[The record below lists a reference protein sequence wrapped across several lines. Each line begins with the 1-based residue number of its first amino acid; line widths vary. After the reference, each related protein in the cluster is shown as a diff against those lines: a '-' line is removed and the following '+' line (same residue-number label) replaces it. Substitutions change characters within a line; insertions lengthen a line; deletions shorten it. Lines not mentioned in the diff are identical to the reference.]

1 MTAESQIA
9 KAFRLDDEGWS
20 RHANPWSG
28 WTRILTCL
36 PLLALAIW
44 SRTWLGLWSLIP
56 ISLAILWIWLNPRAF
71 SGAQDDSAWVTK
83 AVIGE
88 RFWTNRHQQPVPE
101 RHRLIPHILNIASLL
116 GFPLLTWGLIT
127 LQIWPTA
134 MGIFLITGAKLWYLD
149 RMVVLYQD
157 MVSTDPQLAYRRPVD
172 VADTQSI
179 HRNA

>member
-9 KAFRLDDEGWS
+9 KAFRLDDVGWS

-44 SRTWLGLWSLIP
+44 SRTWLGAWSLIP

-71 SGAQDDSAWVTK
+71 TGARDDSAWVTK

-88 RFWTNRHQQPVPE
+88 RFWTNRHQLPVPE

-116 GFPLLTWGLIT
+116 GFPLLAWGLIA
-127 LQIWPTA
+127 LQIWPTVL
-134 MGIFLITGAKLWYLD
+134 GIFLITGAKLWYLD
-149 RMVVLYQD
+149 RMVVLYED
-157 MVSTDPQLAYRRPVD
+157 MVSTDPQLAYQCPAGP
-172 VADTQSI
+172 ADPQLV
-179 HRNA
+179 